1 MSALTQEDLIAVQ
14 MLGGNILNRTFPD
27 NAPPHLYATL
37 RNAGW
42 NPVTVPPTDE
52 QPDAKALAAAAQ
64 AAEMSAEAFIAARN
78 AGWSPGEPLPT
89 V

>member
-14 MLGGNILNRTFPD
+14 LLGGNILNRTFPD
-27 NAPPHLYATL
+27 NAPPHLYTTL

-42 NPVTVPPTDE
+42 NPVTVPPTDA
-52 QPDAKALAAAAQ
+52 QPDAKALANAAQ
-64 AAEMSAEAFIAARN
+64 AAEMPTEAFIAARN
-78 AGWSPGEPLPT
+78 AGWTPGEPLSS